1 MVDRPVPVPLFP
13 LRSPR
18 RAGPLAAG
26 SPDAAG
32 PVPLVPLLAPEAEV
46 GPELERFLAPLAR
59 DVQAGDLDA
68 RDTLYEALAVKIE
81 RFVAGAWRLAW
92 AGDGPRRDG
101 IPWDA
106 EDLAQE
112 AFPIFVDLLAAWPGD
127 RPVGPYLLA
136 HFPWRLRN
144 AGRALAAPRRFETA
158 PLPPRVLYLVDD
170 SAAAEEARALLE
182 AHADRLP
189 RPDGQ
194 ILLWHVRDGRSL
206 GAIARQLGLHRDTVG
221 RRWQAIRDGLK
232 PED

>member
-1 MVDRPVPVPLFP
+1 MVDQPVPLP
-13 LRSPR
+13 CLAVRDRR
-18 RAGPLAAG
+18 RAG
-26 SPDAAG
+26 SI
-32 PVPLVPLLAPEAEV
+32 VPLLAPETEV

-59 DVQAGDLDA
+59 DAQAGDRDA
-68 RDTLYEALAVKIE
+68 RDTLYEALAVKID

-101 IPWDA
+101 RPWDI

-112 AFPIFVDLLAAWPGD
+112 AFPIFVNLLAAWPGD
-127 RPVGPYLLA
+127 RPFGPYLLA

-158 PLPPRVLYLVDD
+158 PLPPHALYLVDD

-182 AHADRLP
+182 GIAARLSSPDR
-189 RPDGQ
+189 Q

-206 GAIARQLGLHRDTVG
+206 GAIARRLGLHRGTVG
-221 RRWQAIRDGLK
+221 RRWQAIREGLK
-232 PED
+232 DPEGAAD